1 MSLHVGARPVLFSR
15 REDREFEAI
24 TERIRAVVL
33 RQSGHNLCVAADSL
47 KLPALDLA
55 RLLDAPEVADRAFV
69 IDVIAALAYE
79 AGVDPQW
86 LLTGEYDGA
95 AHRHV
100 LTLGDGRGA
109 QGRIAVRDFVEQQ
122 YRRLRRDAMFAWW
135 PLSKSARQ
143 HRAQAR
149 AKSA

>member
-1 MSLHVGARPVLFSR
+1 VLFH
-15 REDREFEAI
+15 REDRELGAI
-24 TERIRAVVL
+24 TARIRAVVL
-33 RQSGHNLCVAADSL
+33 RQSGHNLCTAADSL

-55 RLLDAPEVADRAFV
+55 RLLDAPEVADRAFM
-69 IDVIAALAYE
+69 IDVITALAYE

-86 LLTGEYDGA
+86 LLTGQYDGA
-95 AHRHV
+95 VHRHV
-100 LTLGDGRGA
+100 LTLGDGQGV
-109 QGRIAVRDFVEQQ
+109 QGRAAVRDFIDQQ

-143 HRAQAR
+143 HRAQSR